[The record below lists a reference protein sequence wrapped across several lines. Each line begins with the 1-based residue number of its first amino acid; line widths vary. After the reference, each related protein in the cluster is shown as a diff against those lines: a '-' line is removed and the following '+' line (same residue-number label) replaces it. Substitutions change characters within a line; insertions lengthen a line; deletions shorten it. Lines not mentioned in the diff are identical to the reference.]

1 MNRTLESI
9 FKDIEVLGIKGGYD
23 VEQLITPNDC
33 RILKGEIIDLQSRI
47 DKAIEYIEKKEEKQ
61 IAYNFDYW
69 LDDDE
74 IKELLDILK
83 GSDTNGND

>member
-47 DKAIEYIEKKEEKQ
+47 DKVIECLEEG
-61 IAYNFDYW
+61 IDFPYY
-69 LDDDE
+69 DDDT
-74 IKELLDILK
+74 KKYLKAMKDILK
-83 GSDTNGND
+83 GSDSNE

>member
-1 MNRTLESI
+1 MKE
-9 FKDIEVLGIKGGYD
+9 KIEAWTIENLYIEYK
-23 VEQLITPNDC
+23 
-33 RILKGEIIDLQSRI
+33 RRI

-83 GSDTNGND
+83 GSGSNENNN

>member
-47 DKAIEYIEKKEEKQ
+47 DKVIECLEEG
-61 IAYNFDYW
+61 IDFPYY
-69 LDDDE
+69 DDDT
-74 IKELLDILK
+74 KKYLKAMKNILK
-83 GSDTNGND
+83 GSDSNE

>member
-47 DKAIEYIEKKEEKQ
+47 DKVIECLEEG
-61 IAYNFDYW
+61 IDFPYY
-69 LDDDE
+69 DDDT
-74 IKELLDILK
+74 KKYLKGMKDILK
-83 GSDTNGND
+83 GGEENE